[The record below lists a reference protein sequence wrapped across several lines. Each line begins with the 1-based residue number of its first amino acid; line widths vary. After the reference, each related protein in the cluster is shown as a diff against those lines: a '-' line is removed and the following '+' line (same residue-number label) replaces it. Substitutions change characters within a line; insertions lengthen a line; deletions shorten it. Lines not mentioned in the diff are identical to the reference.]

1 MKSAAPIAA
10 LALACVLTS
19 GPAAAQ
25 DRTEADARNFPNRA
39 VRIIVP
45 FPAGGPSDIVARVI
59 GQKMSEDWGQPV
71 VIENRPGANTIIG
84 AQAAAKSAPDGYTLF
99 MAIDS
104 TLVMNQ
110 YLYKSLPYDPL
121 DDFVPITLTAKTV
134 SVLAVLAK
142 DGPKDVA
149 DLIARAKAAPGKLNY
164 GAGTITTQLM
174 GHLFHKAAGIDIVY
188 VPFKGTPATVNG
200 LMTGSVQLIYGANQ
214 NVAPLI
220 ADGRLRALGKLD
232 RDAPPS
238 MAGIPPLADAAGL
251 RDLEDISVWLGLVA
265 PKGTPKPIV
274 DKINV
279 EVVKILSDPGVK
291 EKSERTG
298 NYPVTNSPE
307 QFAVFI
313 RKEADRWS
321 RVIKETGI
329 KLD

>member
-1 MKSAAPIAA
+1 
-10 LALACVLTS
+10 
-19 GPAAAQ
+19 
-25 DRTEADARNFPNRA
+25 
-39 VRIIVP
+39 
-45 FPAGGPSDIVARVI
+45 
-59 GQKMSEDWGQPV
+59 
-71 VIENRPGANTIIG
+71 
-84 AQAAAKSAPDGYTLF
+84 
-99 MAIDS
+99 
-104 TLVMNQ
+104 
-110 YLYKSLPYDPL
+110 
-121 DDFVPITLTAKTV
+121 
-134 SVLAVLAK
+134 
-142 DGPKDVA
+142 
-149 DLIARAKAAPGKLNY
+149 
-164 GAGTITTQLM
+164 
-174 GHLFHKAAGIDIVY
+174 
-188 VPFKGTPATVNG
+188 
-200 LMTGSVQLIYGANQ
+200 MTGSVQLIYGANQ